1 MKHVSIGSV
10 VEGTER

>member
-1 MKHVSIGSV
+1 MKHVSVGSV